1 MSRKYD
7 FHDGQRGSAL
17 AIRVTPR
24 ASRNQIV
31 GLLNDGTVKVHLA
44 TDPAENREN
53 AELLSFLADVL
64 GVPRSRVE
72 VVAGENGRQAGI
84 GFGYGRGNRA
94 SACPCS
100 HGLIS
105 HL

>member
-64 GVPRSRVE
+64 GVPDRKS
-72 VVAGENGRQAGI
+72 VV
-84 GFGYGRGNRA
+84 
-94 SACPCS
+94 
-100 HGLIS
+100 
-105 HL
+105 

>member
-17 AIRVTPR
+17 SIRVTPR

-72 VVAGENGRQAGI
+72 VVAGENGRDKLVSVLDMDVETAHQRVLA
-84 GFGYGRGNRA
+84 
-94 SACPCS
+94 
-100 HGLIS
+100 HMD
-105 HL
+105 